1 MSSTAQRDR
10 AINIADKEFENAL
23 TLAHTVDSAW
33 YRCQA
38 LGWVARYAPESE
50 VVKVAEKAIFAAYS
64 ADDSYQVVGASAW
77 PLRAL
82 IERGYTQK
90 IVNWIPKLMESPESI
105 VNPVSR
111 LKALDLLWQAVYP
124 TIGPTKSLVLDKLI
138 SACLAADSWQAGFTM
153 REAVL
158 VVAAESV
165 IEANRLIASMPNGVY
180 KRQAQRRVAEG
191 KRGCVRSFYWGN
203 DAVVQATWLT
213 QQSG

>member
-1 MSSTAQRDR
+1 
-10 AINIADKEFENAL
+10 
-23 TLAHTVDSAW
+23 
-33 YRCQA
+33 
-38 LGWVARYAPESE
+38 
-50 VVKVAEKAIFAAYS
+50 
-64 ADDSYQVVGASAW
+64 
-77 PLRAL
+77 
-82 IERGYTQK
+82 
-90 IVNWIPKLMESPESI
+90 
-105 VNPVSR
+105 
-111 LKALDLLWQAVYP
+111 
-124 TIGPTKSLVLDKLI
+124 
-138 SACLAADSWQAGFTM
+138 M